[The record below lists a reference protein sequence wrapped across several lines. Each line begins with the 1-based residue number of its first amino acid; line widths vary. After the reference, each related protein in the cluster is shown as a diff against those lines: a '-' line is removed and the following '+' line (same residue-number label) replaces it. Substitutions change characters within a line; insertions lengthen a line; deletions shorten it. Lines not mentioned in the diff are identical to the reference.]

1 MDLHIAMNENIN
13 LIKSHK
19 IFMEIIMLYL
29 YAPNLQCYFLY
40 SEESQIASILLEEQN
55 IPFFLA
61 FIIIVGGF
69 V

>member
-1 MDLHIAMNENIN
+1 
-13 LIKSHK
+13 
-19 IFMEIIMLYL
+19 MEIIMLYL

-40 SEESQIASILLEEQN
+40 SEESQKASILLEEQN

-61 FIIIVGGF
+61 FIIIVWGF